1 MTIYKG
7 FWIRVYPVIE
17 PTEKRVA
24 RGDWQS
30 KILGY
35 RYTIRRAKRAT
46 GLSCEAEG
54 FATEEMALQDAENR
68 IDAQI
73 DSL

>member
-7 FWIRVYPVIE
+7 FWIRVFPMLA
-17 PTEKRVA
+17 PTEERVA

-35 RYTIRRAKRAT
+35 RYTIRDQGKV
-46 GLSCEAEG
+46 GFCCEAEG
-54 FATEEMALQDAENR
+54 FPTEEMALLDAENR